1 MRLTVPR
8 RDGGDLAIDSSA
20 FGFIAGRMTTRIA
33 IAIAALLSA
42 APAWAADGTA
52 VPEGSHL
59 TLFALGLL
67 GVIVGRRAAI
77 SAQRRQRAKDAETD

>member
-1 MRLTVPR
+1 MVVRIP
-8 RDGGDLAIDSSA
+8 LALV
-20 FGFIAGRMTTRIA
+20 
-33 IAIAALLSA
+33 ALASA
-42 APAWAADGTA
+42 APAWATESAA

-77 SAQRRQRAKDAETD
+77 NAQRRQRARDRKAD